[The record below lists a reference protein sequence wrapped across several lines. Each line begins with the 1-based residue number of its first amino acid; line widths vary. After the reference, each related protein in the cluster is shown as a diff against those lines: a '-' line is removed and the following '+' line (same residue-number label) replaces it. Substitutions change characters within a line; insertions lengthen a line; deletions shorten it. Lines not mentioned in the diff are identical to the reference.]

1 MVRQDQK
8 SLKVVLKEYI
18 KLQVNMMNETK
29 TIIIELEKDN
39 VNSKESI
46 YQTTQVFDQFEPD
59 TNMLNDMVDD
69 NEETIDLEV
78 PLIENSDEPDV
89 TNLLTITQDFESENF
104 DGIVHECINNELT
117 NSEKGDNH
125 QIHLQHIENTAYDM
139 KLKVSLI

>member
-8 SLKVVLKEYI
+8 SLKVVVKEYI